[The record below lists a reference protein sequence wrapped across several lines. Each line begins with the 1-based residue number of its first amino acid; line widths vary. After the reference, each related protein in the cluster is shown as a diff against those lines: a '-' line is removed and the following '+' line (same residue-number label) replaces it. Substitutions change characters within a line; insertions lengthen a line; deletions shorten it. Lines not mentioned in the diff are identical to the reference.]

1 MLIML
6 GNRLIN
12 LDHVRDIEPIP
23 ESELPPRHGPE
34 VRVTFDDGETYDAG
48 CDQPDLHD
56 FRGLCGVIVPAP
68 PGLAMVEQVPDF
80 DGEGGTGVAYVSSPI
95 LAFRVVG
102 SGAPVPVAVKGD
114 PWPSNPV
121 AVLYPD
127 GTCESDGAKFATLE
141 AWQAVFEAPEQSTA
155 NVDEIEGETPPQ
167 PAPKP
172 SRH

>member
-12 LDHVRDIEPIP
+12 LDHVRDIEPIS
-23 ESELPPRHGPE
+23 EEELPPGHGPE

-56 FRGLCGVIVPAP
+56 VRGLCGVIVPAP
-68 PGLAMVEQVPDF
+68 PGLVMVEQVPDF
-80 DGEGGTGVAYVSSPI
+80 DSEGRTGVAYVSSPI
-95 LAFRVVG
+95 LAFRLVG

-114 PWPSNPV
+114 FWPSNPV

-127 GTCESDGAKFATLE
+127 GTCESDGLKFASLE
-141 AWQAVFEAPEQSTA
+141 AWQSGFNSPVQSAVSA
-155 NVDEIEGETPPQ
+155 DEIEGEAPLQ

-172 SRH
+172 FRH